1 MSNEITINNEIY
13 IKKSSVEGNYK
24 PSPVRIAVLN
34 RGWVVVGRVK
44 EEKNKTFI
52 TNASV
57 IRRWG
62 TTEGL
67 GELAY
72 NGELNDTVLD
82 TCPDIEV
89 ETANIVLLM
98 NCNEENW
105 KNV

>member
-1 MSNEITINNEIY
+1 MSNELIINGEIY
-13 IKKSSVEGNYK
+13 IKKSSIKNNYK

-34 RGWVVVGRVK
+34 RGWIVIGRVK

-62 TTEGL
+62 TTSGL

-72 NGELNDTVLD
+72 EGILEDTVLD
-82 TCPDIEV
+82 KCPDIEV
-89 ETANIVLLM
+89 ETINIVLLM
-98 NCNEENW
+98 NCNEDNW